1 MNRYMEIIKDLEK
14 RMDTDD
20 DDFMR
25 LEEYSEEHMNFANSI
40 FNIYP
45 EKILN
50 LLIPETKKYLQ
61 SEDLEMKKIGCIMF
75 NKLDILEEN
84 SPEASDKNF
93 KILLDH
99 GMIELFFENLKSK
112 DVDFQLNLISILT
125 PFFPILMKN
134 KMDEGITM
142 AYSKMLEIFKGKLE
156 MHEKSSVIASL
167 SMIIKDSNQVKYPLV
182 VDRYELLTYIHK
194 FLKENTEEYL
204 TELLPL
210 ICDVFSE
217 TFVCNVED
225 IRVKEVIDFV
235 LNSIDPN
242 EDHGN
247 NAESLNCL
255 QYVFYCLRLESR
267 PWFKKTFKTC
277 IACLKNNLSQRDLD
291 EYCINHCIILFL
303 IIIQQFN
310 EEVELYIHSTNLI
323 EMMIRLTEMNT
334 LDRGV
339 CKTAISILIELSYFK
354 SKSLEIALP
363 KILAK
368 NKTLPTQPEN
378 M

>member
-194 FLKENTEEYL
+194 FLCVT
-204 TELLPL
+204 
-210 ICDVFSE
+210 
-217 TFVCNVED
+217 
-225 IRVKEVIDFV
+225 
-235 LNSIDPN
+235 
-242 EDHGN
+242 
-247 NAESLNCL
+247 
-255 QYVFYCLRLESR
+255 
-267 PWFKKTFKTC
+267 
-277 IACLKNNLSQRDLD
+277 LK
-291 EYCINHCIILFL
+291 
-303 IIIQQFN
+303 
-310 EEVELYIHSTNLI
+310 
-323 EMMIRLTEMNT
+323 
-334 LDRGV
+334 
-339 CKTAISILIELSYFK
+339 ISV
-354 SKSLEIALP
+354 
-363 KILAK
+363 
-368 NKTLPTQPEN
+368 
-378 M
+378 